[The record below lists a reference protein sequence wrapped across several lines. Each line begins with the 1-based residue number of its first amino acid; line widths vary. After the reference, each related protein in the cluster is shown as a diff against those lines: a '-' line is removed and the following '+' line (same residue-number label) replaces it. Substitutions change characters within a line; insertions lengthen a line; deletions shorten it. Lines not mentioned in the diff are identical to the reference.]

1 MEWVGLLLLV
11 ALALGAAV
19 AHVPRVEGRSLGAAV
34 AQRIVCA
41 AGGACVRAAAGA
53 GPARAAG
60 GAPGAAVAG
69 TPPAA
74 APPARAGPRAA
85 AGRHATAGRRATA
98 GLTGARRVAGAGA
111 RRIVGTVAKR
121 AWIACLG
128 YRRYRYERSHPGRL
142 SPLDPI
148 PLEEGLATANAC
160 LNPLGFLGD
169 D

>member
-1 MEWVGLLLLV
+1 MEWVGLLFLI
-11 ALALGAAV
+11 ALALGVAA
-19 AHVPRVEGRSLGAAV
+19 ATVPRVEDRALGAVV

-41 AGGACVRAAAGA
+41 AGGECVRAAAE
-53 GPARAAG
+53 AR
-60 GAPGAAVAG
+60 
-69 TPPAA
+69 PAA
-74 APPARAGPRAA
+74 ASAWQAARASPRT
-85 AGRHATAGRRATA
+85 TAA

-111 RRIVGTVAKR
+111 RRVAGAVARR